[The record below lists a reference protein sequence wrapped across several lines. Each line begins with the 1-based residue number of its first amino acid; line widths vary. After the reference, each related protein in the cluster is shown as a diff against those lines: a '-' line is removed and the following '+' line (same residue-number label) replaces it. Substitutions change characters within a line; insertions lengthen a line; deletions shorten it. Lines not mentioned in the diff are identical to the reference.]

1 MNNIQH
7 FQNNKNTVKYFF
19 KKYIYSKVILVVILF
34 FIYLIVAETLKFYHK
49 KEIILGKYNS
59 VKKDFDKINSDYEN
73 KKKYL
78 DFIKTDRGQEEYL
91 RDTLP
96 VAADG
101 EQAIVLY
108 NASNSPVKEYKKEV
122 SDWDLFVKKVKF
134 FKDNYTNL

>member
-7 FQNNKNTVKYFF
+7 FQNNKDTVRYFF
-19 KKYIYSKVILVVILF
+19 KKYIYSKVILMIILF
-34 FIYLIVAETLKFYHK
+34 FIYLTVAETLKFYSK
-49 KEIILGKYNS
+49 KEIILNKYYS
-59 VKKDFDKINSDYEN
+59 VKIDLDKINDDYEN

-96 VAADG
+96 VAGFG

-108 NASNSPVKEYKKEV
+108 TASNSSLIEYKKEV
-122 SDWDLFVKKVKF
+122 SGWSIFKKKVKF
-134 FKDNYTNL
+134 FIDNYTNL